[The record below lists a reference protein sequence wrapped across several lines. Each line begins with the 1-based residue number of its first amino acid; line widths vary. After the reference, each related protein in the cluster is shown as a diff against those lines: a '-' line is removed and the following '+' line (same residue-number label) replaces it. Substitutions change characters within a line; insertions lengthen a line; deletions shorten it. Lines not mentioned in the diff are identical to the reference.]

1 DDPPRRAGYGYH
13 GYFENAEGRTSNP
26 ERTKIFESG
35 KEETR
40 KGQRVK
46 NSLGSRSGS
55 VAAVT
60 FYLLSRKSFSSIP
73 VFLIQNDLR
82 VLRGEDCFGD
92 DAAATD
98 AKRRPGFQTWSPR
111 RPLPD
116 PCYLCNLRFSGPP
129 ASCLFVSISG

>member
-1 DDPPRRAGYGYH
+1 
-13 GYFENAEGRTSNP
+13 
-26 ERTKIFESG
+26 
-35 KEETR
+35 
-40 KGQRVK
+40 
-46 NSLGSRSGS
+46 
-55 VAAVT
+55 VT

-98 AKRRPGFQTWSPR
+98 GSDGQAFTHGRRGDRSQIR
-111 RPLPD
+111 VICAIRG
-116 PCYLCNLRFSGPP
+116 FSGPP